1 MNKEKL
7 NLIARNLE
15 LLIQSLQL
23 ELSEDETPKNIMRLE
38 DLIGKQVQIDDYDE
52 VYIEEDN

>member
-23 ELSEDETPKNIMRLE
+23 ELSEDEIPKNIMRLE